1 MAPAM
6 RFMVAGSQVVVST
19 HALFVLLA
27 AIVGIVVAVGRA
39 REPLLV
45 LGVAPCVAVIA
56 LAASHLLFRAQ
67 HGGPGGLWS
76 GGLSS
81 MGGIGGIALALVAS
95 GLRRRRAE
103 FADALAP
110 AGILALAIGRIGCF
124 LGGCCYGRPTELPW
138 GVVFPEVGPPA
149 RHPLQLYSAG
159 LDLLLALAL
168 LRGGGPPGAVAA
180 RACLGLG
187 AVRFLLELLR
197 DPATSDP
204 LGASGLTLAQ
214 GGALLL
220 VIAGLL
226 MRLLMRAE
234 AGRRRALPVPWPA
247 PSPAP
252 RRWR

>member
-1 MAPAM
+1 MAPVV
-6 RFMVAGSQVVVST
+6 RFVVAGAQVVVST

-27 AIVGIVVAVGRA
+27 VVVGTLVAVTRA
-39 REPLLV
+39 REPLLI
-45 LGVAPCVAVIA
+45 LGVAPCAAVVA
-56 LAASHLLFRAQ
+56 LAGSHLLFRAQ

-81 MGGIGGIALALVAS
+81 MGGIGTMAFALALVARGS
-95 GLRRRRAE
+95 RHRLADL
-103 FADALAP
+103 ADALAP

-124 LGGCCYGRPTELPW
+124 LGGCCYGRPTALPW
-138 GVVFPEVGPPA
+138 GVVFPEIGPPA

-168 LRGGGPPGAVAA
+168 LGGAGPPGATAA

-187 AVRFLLELLR
+187 AVRFLLEFLR

-204 LGASGLTLAQ
+204 LGGSGITLAQ

-220 VIAGLL
+220 VIGG
-226 MRLLMRAE
+226 LLMRAE
-234 AGRRRALPVPWPA
+234 AGRRRALPVPCPA
-247 PSPAP
+247 ASPPS

>member
-1 MAPAM
+1 M
-6 RFMVAGSQVVVST
+6 RFVVAGSQAVVAT

-27 AIVGIVVAVGRA
+27 VVVGTVVAVGRA
-39 REPLLV
+39 REPWLV
-45 LGVAPCVAVIA
+45 LGVAPCAAVVA

-81 MGGIGGIALALVAS
+81 MGGIGGLALVVALAS
-95 GLRRRRAE
+95 RGSRRAE
-103 FADALAP
+103 LLDALAP
-110 AGILALAIGRIGCF
+110 AGILALAIGRLGCF
-124 LGGCCYGRPTELPW
+124 LGGCCYGRPTALPW

-159 LDLLLALAL
+159 LDLLLARGL
-168 LRGGGPPGAVAA
+168 LRSSGPPGVVAA

-187 AVRFLLELLR
+187 VVRFLLEFLR
-197 DPATSDP
+197 DPAASDP
-204 LGASGLTLAQ
+204 LGAGGLTQAQ

-220 VIAGLL
+220 ITGGLL
-226 MRLLMRAE
+226 TWAQ

-247 PSPAP
+247 PSPAS
-252 RRWR
+252 RRSR